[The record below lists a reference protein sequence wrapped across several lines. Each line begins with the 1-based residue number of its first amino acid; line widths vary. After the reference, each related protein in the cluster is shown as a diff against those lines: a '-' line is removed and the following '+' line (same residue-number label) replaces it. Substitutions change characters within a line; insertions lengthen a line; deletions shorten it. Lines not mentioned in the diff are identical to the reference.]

1 MTTHDALLD
10 GEVLRELRTLL
21 GAGLDPV
28 LAAFGTQ
35 SDELLAGLAA
45 ATAAGDA
52 ASVRR
57 LAHLLK
63 GSAGSV
69 GARQLGTRAAELE
82 QCALSGDIDAVRERL
97 VPLPALVAAT
107 VAALQ
112 GDQRGA

>member
-1 MTTHDALLD
+1 MTTPDALLD
-10 GEVLRELRTLL
+10 TEVLRELRTLL

-35 SDELLAGLAA
+35 SAELLADLTA

-52 ASVRR
+52 AAVRR

-69 GARQLGTRAAELE
+69 GARALGTLAAELE
-82 QCALSGDIDAVRERL
+82 QGALRGDIDAVRERI
-97 VPLPALVAAT
+97 VPLPALVTAT
-107 VAALQ
+107 VAALA